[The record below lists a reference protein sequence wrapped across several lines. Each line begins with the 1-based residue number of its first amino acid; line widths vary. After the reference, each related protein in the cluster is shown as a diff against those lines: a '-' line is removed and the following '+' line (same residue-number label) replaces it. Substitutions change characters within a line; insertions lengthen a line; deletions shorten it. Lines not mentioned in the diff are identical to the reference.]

1 MSFATGY
8 SPFHRYFKMAGTGGP
23 RTGDGRMNI
32 GDLVTLEELEREHII
47 QVLQKTP
54 DLGTAARVLGI
65 DPATLYRKRKRL
77 SLGRH
82 GQPASHA
89 EQTEEHA
96 HTVESNSGG

>member
-1 MSFATGY
+1 
-8 SPFHRYFKMAGTGGP
+8 
-23 RTGDGRMNI
+23 MNI

-54 DLGTAARVLGI
+54 DLGTAARILGI

>member
-1 MSFATGY
+1 
-8 SPFHRYFKMAGTGGP
+8 
-23 RTGDGRMNI
+23 MNI

-77 SLGRH
+77 GLGRQ
-82 GQPASHA
+82 GQKPEQGEDVAA
-89 EQTEEHA
+89 EEPVHEMAQH
-96 HTVESNSGG
+96 SG